1 MVLYTV
7 GLEESKG
14 QSLAQIPEQVDHFAE
29 ELSQLVHFSVID
41 FEAFN
46 FDLDRQSI
54 KLQLEKHL

>member
-14 QSLAQIPEQVDHFAE
+14 QSLAQIPEQVDYFAE
-29 ELSQLVHFSVID
+29 ELSQLVHFSVLD

-46 FDLDRQSI
+46 FDLDIQSI